1 MKKYLYSLTVAAL
14 FLVGFSVLLYPAV
27 SAYINEKHASHLVAG
42 YNDKVENAT
51 DEELDRLFEEAA
63 AYNKLLRE
71 TSGSFYHPQS
81 VDGYRDVLDITGT
94 GIMGYITIPKI
105 KVELPVYHGIDEGVL
120 QIGAGHLEGSDL
132 PIGGVSVHSVLSGH
146 RGLPS
151 AKLFTNLNKL
161 DKGDRF
167 IITILNRTLNYE
179 VDQIKI
185 VKPTESDD
193 LLRIAGED
201 HCTLLTCTPYGI
213 NSHRLL
219 VRGIRV
225 DDPETAKPG
234 IYVANEAFRIHT
246 LLVASV
252 AGIPIML
259 LFMLLLFCRYRR
271 NKRTS
276 KKENAA
282 QNKAEILQ

>member
-1 MKKYLYSLTVAAL
+1 MKKHLYGITVAAL
-14 FLVGFSVLLYPAV
+14 FFVGLSVLLYPAI

-42 YNDKVENAT
+42 YNEKVSKASE
-51 DEELDRLFEEAA
+51 EELNRMFEAA
-63 AYNKLLRE
+63 AQYNKSLRE
-71 TSGSFYHPQS
+71 TSGSFYHPQRVS
-81 VDGYRDVLDITGT
+81 GYTDVLDITGT
-94 GIMGYITIPKI
+94 GIMGYVTIPKI
-105 KVELPVYHGIDEGVL
+105 KVELPVYHGIDEGIL

-132 PIGGVSVHSVLSGH
+132 PIGGISVHSVLSGH

-151 AKLFTNLNKL
+151 AKLFTDLNKL
-161 DKGDRF
+161 EQGDRF
-167 IITILNRTLNYE
+167 TITILNRVLTYE
-179 VDQIKI
+179 VDQIKV
-185 VKPTESDD
+185 VKPTESND

-225 DDPETAKPG
+225 EDPEAQTPG

-252 AGIPIML
+252 VGAPIML
-259 LFMLLLFCRYRR
+259 ILMLIMLFGYQRR
-271 NKRTS
+271 RHPKS
-276 KKENAA
+276 KQKGGDP
-282 QNKAEILQ
+282 QK

>member
-63 AYNKLLRE
+63 AYNKTLRE

-81 VDGYRDVLDITGT
+81 VEGYRDVLDITGT

-234 IYVANEAFRIHT
+234 IYVPNEAFRIHT
-246 LLVASV
+246 LLAASV
-252 AGIPIML
+252 AGVPIML
-259 LFMLLLFCRYRR
+259 LFMLLLFCRYCR
-271 NKRTS
+271 NKRTA

-282 QNKAEILQ
+282 QNKAETLQ

>member
-225 DDPETAKPG
+225 DDPENAKPG

-271 NKRTS
+271 NKRTA

-282 QNKAEILQ
+282 QNKAEMLQ

>member
-1 MKKYLYSLTVAAL
+1 M
-14 FLVGFSVLLYPAV
+14 
-27 SAYINEKHASHLVAG
+27 
-42 YNDKVENAT
+42 
-51 DEELDRLFEEAA
+51 
-63 AYNKLLRE
+63 
-71 TSGSFYHPQS
+71 
-81 VDGYRDVLDITGT
+81 LDITGT

-234 IYVANEAFRIHT
+234 IYVPNEAFRIHT
-246 LLVASV
+246 LLAASV
-252 AGIPIML
+252 AGVPIML
-259 LFMLLLFCRYRR
+259 LFMLLLFCRYCR
-271 NKRTS
+271 NKRTA

-282 QNKAEILQ
+282 QNKAETLQ

>member
-63 AYNKLLRE
+63 AYNKTLRE

-81 VDGYRDVLDITGT
+81 VEGYRDVLDITGT

-234 IYVANEAFRIHT
+234 IYVPNEAFRIHT
-246 LLVASV
+246 LLAASV
-252 AGIPIML
+252 AGVPIML

-271 NKRTS
+271 NKRTA
-276 KKENAA
+276 KKENTA
-282 QNKAEILQ
+282 QNETETLQ

>member
-1 MKKYLYSLTVAAL
+1 MKKYLYGLTVAAL
-14 FLVGFSVLLYPAV
+14 FFVGLSVLLYPAV

-42 YNDKVENAT
+42 YNDRVSSAT
-51 DEELDRLFEEAA
+51 DEELGRLFEEAA
-63 AYNKLLRE
+63 AYNKSLRE

-81 VDGYRDVLDITGT
+81 VTGYRDVLDITGT

-105 KVELPVYHGIDEGVL
+105 KVELPVYHGIDEGIL

-151 AKLFTNLNKL
+151 AKLFTDLNKL
-161 DKGDRF
+161 ENGDRF
-167 IITILNRTLNYE
+167 SITILNRVLTYE
-179 VDQIKI
+179 VDRITV

-219 VRGIRV
+219 VRGVRV
-225 DDPETAKPG
+225 EDPETASPR
-234 IYVANEAFRIHT
+234 IYVANEAFRIHWM
-246 LLVASV
+246 LVASV
-252 AGIPIML
+252 AGAPIML
-259 LFMLLLFCRYRR
+259 LLMLMLLLLYRR
-271 NKRTS
+271 NRQSEPKQKS
-276 KKENAA
+276 E
-282 QNKAEILQ
+282 QMQS

>member
-225 DDPETAKPG
+225 EDPEAQTPG

-252 AGIPIML
+252 VGAPIML
-259 LFMLLLFCRYRR
+259 ILMLIMLFGYQRR
-271 NKRTS
+271 RHPKS
-276 KKENAA
+276 KQKGGDP
-282 QNKAEILQ
+282 QK